1 MGGKLSGWHRRWE
14 RRYSYGL
21 PDCYRMIIRI
31 ATRFLLTTKRSILLL
46 LGLGLS
52 GLHPVWAQE
61 VVARFTVSGTVRGG
75 HGEALPGASVAV
87 PALNTGTA
95 ADSLG
100 HFSLAL
106 PAGRHQLIVAFV
118 GYQQITRDL
127 NLTKNQRLSFA
138 LDASGN
144 ELSEVVVEG
153 AVTLEQKLRTTQM
166 GVEHLSIQEAKLL
179 PALFGE
185 VDILKTLQLKPGV
198 QSGGE
203 GTSGLFVRGGSA
215 DQNLVLLDNTLLYNP
230 NHLFGLFS
238 VFNSD
243 AVQSV
248 DLYKSGFPAQF
259 GGRLSSVVDV
269 KLREGDRQHYVATG
283 GVGLISSRLT
293 YEGPINKGKGSFIV
307 SGRRTYFDIFT
318 RALNKANEGKENYS
332 PIPDY
337 YFYDFNAKANYTLG
351 DKDQL
356 FLTGYLG
363 RDIFGFNSTNGFDF
377 TFQWGNTI
385 GSLRW
390 NHVFSPRL
398 FVNTTV
404 SVSDYKYNLTNKLAD
419 AFSFNLGSRIT
430 DYTGRTDFEYTPND
444 RHLLKAGAILTQH
457 TFGVGRLNANTN
469 DGRVNF
475 GSDVSYYGLEGAL
488 YASDNYKAT
497 DKLQLEGGLRLTGFR
512 SGSNQ
517 YGGLEPRAAA
527 RYSFNDRTSFKL
539 NYAMM
544 YQYVHLV
551 TNSGASLPTDIWY
564 PSRLSVKPQQSQQV
578 SAGVSFLLGGGKYL
592 LTNEVYYKWGRNQVD
607 FKDGAQLFVNPELDQ
622 EFIFGKSWAY
632 GNEVY
637 LEKKT
642 GRTTGWIGYT
652 LAWSWRNF
660 QPQNGTNGVNNG
672 QDFHPNYDRR
682 HNLTVVVIH
691 KLNTRISLTASFI
704 YTSGNLTTLPLGRFG
719 VQDIPGSSTGLD
731 PRPVPIYPDRNSYRL
746 IPYHRL
752 DLGVVYKIGTRLNQ
766 DLTLSIY
773 NAYNRRNAYFIFFD
787 TVKDK
792 ATGRTVAFTAKQ
804 VSLFPVIPSLTYNF
818 RF

>member
-1 MGGKLSGWHRRWE
+1 MLFRSTSG
-14 RRYSYGL
+14 
-21 PDCYRMIIRI
+21 
-31 ATRFLLTTKRSILLL
+31 FLFLFLL
-46 LGLGLS
+46 LGLAEPGKTR
-52 GLHPVWAQE
+52 AQT
-61 VVARFTVSGTVRGG
+61 VAQYSLSGTVRGSR
-75 HGEALPGASVAV
+75 GEALPGASVAV

-100 HFSLAL
+100 HFVLRL
-106 PAGRHQLIVAFV
+106 PTGRHQVIIAFV
-118 GYQQITRDL
+118 GYQQVTREV
-127 NLTKNQRLSFA
+127 NLTKNQRLNLA
-138 LDASGN
+138 LEESGN
-144 ELSEVVVEG
+144 ELGEVVVEG
-153 AVTLEQKLRTTQM
+153 SISLEQKLKTTQM
-166 GVEHLSIQEAKLL
+166 GVEHLSIREAKLL

-215 DQNLVLLDNTLLYNP
+215 DQNLILLDNAVVYNP

-318 RALNKANEGKENYS
+318 RALNKANEDKENYS

-363 RDIFGFNSTNGFDF
+363 RDVFGFNSTGGFNF
-377 TFQWGNTI
+377 KFSWGNTL
-385 GSLRW
+385 GALRW
-390 NHVFSPRL
+390 NHVFSPKL
-398 FVNTTV
+398 FVNTSV
-404 SVSDYKYNLTNKLAD
+404 SVSDYKYNLTNQLD
-419 AFSFNLGSRIT
+419 QFSFGLGSRIT
-430 DYTGRTDFEYTPND
+430 DYSGRTDFEYTPND
-444 RHLLKAGAILTQH
+444 RHTLKAGAMFTQH
-457 TFGVGRLNANTN
+457 KFGVGRLDANSS
-469 DGRVNF
+469 DGRINF
-475 GSDVSYYGLEGAL
+475 GSDIGYYGVDGAL

-512 SGSNQ
+512 SGDNQ
-517 YGGLEPRAAA
+517 YAGLEPRAAA
-527 RYSFNDRTSFKL
+527 RYSLSDRTSLKAS
-539 NYAMM
+539 YAMM

-564 PSRLSVKPQQSQQV
+564 PSRLGVKPQRSQQA
-578 SAGVSFLLGGGKYL
+578 STGVSFLLGKGKYL
-592 LTNEVYYKWGRNQVD
+592 LTNEVYYKWGRNQID
-607 FKDGAQLFVNPELDQ
+607 FKDGAQLFVNPELDS
-622 EFIFGKSWAY
+622 EFIFGKSWSY

-642 GRTTGWIGYT
+642 GKTTGWIGYT
-652 LAWSWRNF
+652 LAWSWLNF
-660 QPQNGTNGVNNG
+660 QPQRGTNGINNG
-672 QDFHPNYDRR
+672 ADFHPTYDRR

-691 KLNTRISLTASFI
+691 QLNSRINLTASFV
-704 YTSGNLTTLPLGRFG
+704 YSSGSLTTLPLGRFG
-719 VQDIPGSSTGLD
+719 VQDIPGSSTSLD
-731 PRPVPIYPDRNSYRL
+731 PRPVPIYPDRNSYQL

-752 DLGVVYKIGTRLNQ
+752 DLGAVYKIGTRRNQ

-773 NAYNRRNAYFIFFD
+773 NAYNRRNAYFVFFD

-792 ATGRTVAFTAKQ
+792 ATDRTTGFRAQQ

>member
-1 MGGKLSGWHRRWE
+1 MDFSSTT
-14 RRYSYGL
+14 RYCGL
-21 PDCYRMIIRI
+21 LI
-31 ATRFLLTTKRSILLL
+31 AGILLL
-46 LGLGLS
+46 AGPARAQEAGRVVLS
-52 GLHPVWAQE
+52 GMVHGA
-61 VVARFTVSGTVRGG
+61 

-87 PALNTGTA
+87 PALKTGTA

-100 HFSLAL
+100 RYRLSL
-106 PAGRHQLIVAFV
+106 PAGRVQLLVASI
-118 GYQQITRDL
+118 GYRSISRDL
-127 NLTKNQRLSFA
+127 NLTKSQRLSFD
-138 LDASGN
+138 LEESN
-144 ELSEVVVEG
+144 QELGEVVVEG
-153 AVTLEQKLRTTQM
+153 TVTLEQKLKTTQM
-166 GVEHLSIQEAKLL
+166 GVEHLSIREAKLL

-185 VDILKTLQLKPGV
+185 VDIIKTLQLKPGV

-203 GTSGLFVRGGSA
+203 GTTGLFVRGGSA
-215 DQNLVLLDNTLLYNP
+215 DQNLFLLDNTVVYNP

-243 AVQSV
+243 AVQGV

-269 KLREGDRQHYVATG
+269 KLREGDRQHFVATG

-293 YEGPINKGKGSFIV
+293 VEGPIVKNKGSFIL

-318 RALNKANEGKENYS
+318 RAINRRNAGKEDYS

-337 YFYDFNAKANYTLG
+337 YFYDLSGKANYTLG
-351 DKDQL
+351 AQDQL

-363 RDIFGFNSTNGFDF
+363 RDIFGFSSAGSFNFNF
-377 TFQWGNTI
+377 TWGNTL

-398 FVNTTV
+398 FVNTTA
-404 SVSDYKYNLTNKLAD
+404 SVSDYKYDLTNKFD
-419 AFSFNLGSRIT
+419 QFSFTLGSRIT
-430 DYTGRTDFEYTPND
+430 DYTGRTDFEYTPSD
-444 RHLLKAGAILTQH
+444 RHQLKFGALLTQH
-457 TFGVGRLNANTN
+457 KFGVGRLDANSG

-475 GSDVSYYGLEGAL
+475 GSDINYYGLEGAL
-488 YASDNYKAT
+488 YAGDNYKAS
-497 DKLQLEGGLRLTGFR
+497 DKLQLESGLRLTGFR
-512 SGSNQ
+512 SGDQQ

-527 RYSFNDRTSFKL
+527 RYSLSNNTSLKL
-539 NYAMM
+539 NYALM

-551 TNSGASLPTDIWY
+551 TNSGATLPTDIWY
-564 PSRLSVKPQQSQQV
+564 PSRLRVKPQRSQQV
-578 SAGVSFLLGGGKYL
+578 SGGASFLLGGGKYL
-592 LTNEVYYKWGRNQVD
+592 LTNEVYYKWGQNQVD
-607 FKDGAQLFVNPELDQ
+607 FRDGAQLFVNPELDA

-632 GNEVY
+632 GNELY

-660 QPQNGTNGVNNG
+660 QPQNGTNGVNG
-672 QDFHPNYDRR
+672 GRDFHPNYDRR
-682 HNLTVVVIH
+682 HNLTVVVLH
-691 KLNTRISLTASFI
+691 QLSPRISLTASFV

-719 VQDIPGSSTGLD
+719 VQDIPGSSVGID
-731 PRPVPIYPDRNSYRL
+731 PRPVPLYPDRNSFRL

-752 DLGVVYKIGTRLNQ
+752 DLGMVYKIGARRDQ

-773 NAYNRRNAYFIFFD
+773 NAYNRRNAYFVFFD
-787 TVKDK
+787 TVRDK
-792 ATGRTVAFTAKQ
+792 GTDRITGFQAKQ
-804 VSLFPVIPSLTYNF
+804 VSLFPIIPSLTYNF

>member
-1 MGGKLSGWHRRWE
+1 MVFRFNS
-14 RRYSYGL
+14 RYFWL
-21 PDCYRMIIRI
+21 VM
-31 ATRFLLTTKRSILLL
+31 L
-46 LGLGLS
+46 LGLSWPQTGWS
-52 GLHPVWAQE
+52 QTGGT
-61 VVARFTVSGTVRGG
+61 FTLTGTVRGG
-75 HGEALPGASVAV
+75 RGEVLPGASVAV
-87 PALNTGTA
+87 PALSTGTA

-100 HFSLAL
+100 HYSLRL
-106 PAGRHQLIVAFV
+106 PAGRHEVVVAFV
-118 GYQQITRDL
+118 GYQQVTRDL
-127 NLTKNQRLSFA
+127 TLTRNQRLSFT
-138 LDASGN
+138 LEESGN
-144 ELSEVVVEG
+144 ELGEVVVEG
-153 AVTLEQKLRTTQM
+153 SVTLEQKLKSTQM

-215 DQNLVLLDNTLLYNP
+215 DQNLVLLDNAVVYNP

-243 AVQSV
+243 AVQGV

-293 YEGPINKGKGSFIV
+293 FEGPIRKGKGSFIV

-318 RALNKANEGKENYS
+318 RALNRANEKKENYS

-351 DKDQL
+351 AKDQL

-363 RDIFGFNSTNGFDF
+363 RDVFGFNSPGGFNF
-377 TFQWGNTI
+377 NFSWGNTI
-385 GSLRW
+385 GTLRW

-398 FVNTTV
+398 FLNTAV
-404 SVSDYKYNLTNKLAD
+404 SVSDYKYDLTNRLD
-419 AFSFNLGSRIT
+419 QFSFTLGSRIT
-430 DYTGRTDFEYTPND
+430 DYSGRTDLEYTPND
-444 RHLLKAGAILTQH
+444 RHVLKAGAQLTQH
-457 TFGVGRLNANTN
+457 KFGVGRLDANSG
-469 DGRVNF
+469 DGRINF
-475 GSDVSYYGLEGAL
+475 GSDVNYFGLEGAL
-488 YASDNYKAT
+488 YASDNYRAS
-497 DKLQLEGGLRLTGFR
+497 DHLQLEGGLRLTGFR

-517 YGGLEPRAAA
+517 YAGLEPRAAA
-527 RYSFNDRTSFKL
+527 RYSFSERISLKA
-539 NYAMM
+539 NYALM

-564 PSRLSVKPQQSQQV
+564 PSRLGVRPQRSQQV
-578 SAGVSFLLGGGKYL
+578 STGASFLLGKGKYL
-592 LTNEVYYKWGRNQVD
+592 LTNEVYYKWGQNQID
-607 FKDGAQLFVNPELDQ
+607 FKDGAQLFVNPELDS
-622 EFIFGKSWAY
+622 EFIFGRGWSY
-632 GNEVY
+632 GNELY

-660 QPQNGTNGVNNG
+660 QPQRGTSGVNNG
-672 QDFHPNYDRR
+672 ADFHPTYDRR
-682 HNLTVVVIH
+682 HNLTVVILH
-691 KLNTRISLTASFI
+691 KLNTRINLTASFL
-704 YTSGNLTTLPLGRFG
+704 YSSGSLTTLPLGRFG
-719 VQDIPGSSTGLD
+719 VQDIPGSSTGID
-731 PRPVPIYPDRNSYRL
+731 PRPVPIYPNRNSYQL

-752 DLGVVYKIGTRLNQ
+752 DLGVVYKIGARRNQ

-773 NAYNRRNAYFIFFD
+773 NAYNRRNAYFVFFES
-787 TVKDK
+787 VKG
-792 ATGRTVAFTAKQ
+792 ANERITGFAAKQ

-818 RF
+818 KF